1 MNIVILF
8 IIVSVFHL
16 YSILKVR
23 RSDEIHDIGHSMLP
37 VLPPRLK
44 IVPDMICVIVFL
56 WGVFVY
62 RTNLTPLLTAHIMVA
77 LLRIVTMHL
86 TVLPTVRSV
95 ECTSRH
101 PVDCTQ
107 DYMFSGHTAMTVTS
121 LLFIAAVYA
130 QSWYVPLALIGI
142 LQMLMI
148 VSVRMH
154 YTVDVFLG
162 ALLSFFV
169 FNVKK

>member
-8 IIVSVFHL
+8 ILVQLFHL
-16 YSILKVR
+16 YSILKIR
-23 RSDEIHDIGHSMLP
+23 RTEEIYDIGHRMLP
-37 VLPPRLK
+37 VLSRFK
-44 IVPDMICVIVFL
+44 IVPDLICVSVFL
-56 WGVFVY
+56 WSAFLY
-62 RTNLTPLLTAHIMVA
+62 RTNLTPLLTAHIRVA
-77 LLRIVTMHL
+77 LLRIVTMHM
-86 TVLPTVRSV
+86 TVLPTVRSF
-95 ECTSRH
+95 ECTNRH
-101 PVDCTQ
+101 PIDCTQ
-107 DYMFSGHTAMTVTS
+107 DYLFSGHTAMTVTS

-142 LQMLMI
+142 FQMLMI

-169 FNVKK
+169 FKLKQ

>member
-8 IIVSVFHL
+8 ILVQLFHL
-16 YSILKVR
+16 YSILKIR
-23 RSDEIHDIGHSMLP
+23 RTEEIYDIGHRMLP
-37 VLPPRLK
+37 VLPSRFK
-44 IVPDMICVIVFL
+44 IVPDLICVSVFL
-56 WGVFVY
+56 WSAFLY
-62 RTNLTPLLTAHIMVA
+62 RTNLTPLLTQHIVLI
-77 LLRIVTMHL
+77 LLRTVTMHL
-86 TVLPTVRSV
+86 TVLPALKSA
-95 ECTSRH
+95 ECRH
-101 PVDCTQ
+101 PVDCSQ
-107 DYMFSGHTAMTVTS
+107 DYLFSGHTAMTVTS

-142 LQMLMI
+142 FQMLMI